1 MPNESANKRIAKN
14 TLLLYVRMLLTMAIG
29 LYTSRVVL
37 AELGI
42 SDYGLY
48 SVVGGIVTMFT
59 FINGSLNAGTQ
70 RFLTFE
76 LGRGNIVQL
85 KKIFSTAIVIYT
97 FLALLILFLAET
109 IGLWFLLSKMNFEPG
124 RLNAAIWVYQFS
136 IIACM
141 VSIIQVP
148 FMAALVAHEKFDIY
162 AYMSIYDAVM
172 KLAIVFLLTFA
183 PFDKLIFYAF
193 LILLVSTSSAVIYN
207 WYCRK
212 HFNECRFSWSFD
224 KSVFKKMFSFSAW
237 DVVGSLAVLGQMQ
250 GVNIIINLFCG
261 TIVNA
266 AYGIASTVNNII
278 NTFAANIITAASPQ
292 IVKSYA
298 QKHLDEMFSL
308 VINSAKMSSYLLLV
322 IGIPV
327 FVEIEFLLKI
337 WLGEYPS
344 YAPLFLRIILVQ
356 SWVKTLG
363 EPTIRALHAIGNIKL
378 LNIVV
383 GVILLLI
390 LPISYFLMRFGY
402 PPEIALG
409 ANIILWTVAIPIR
422 LMLLRRYCG
431 FPVMTYIKE
440 VVVLGLIIAIICFI
454 TPYMTQKIL
463 ANEGWMQFLLV
474 VFFSII
480 TSTITIYTLGL
491 PKHIKMMITCKIRD
505 MFEHRTKYY

>member
-1 MPNESANKRIAKN
+1 MLSESTNKRIAKN
-14 TLLLYVRMLLTMAIG
+14 TLLLYVRMMLTMAIG

-76 LGRGNIVQL
+76 LGRGDVVQL

-97 FLALLILFLAET
+97 FLALIILLLAET
-109 IGLWFLLSKMNFEPG
+109 TGLWFLLHKMNFEPE
-124 RLNAAIWVYQFS
+124 RLNAVIWVYQFS

-207 WYCRK
+207 QYCRK
-212 HFNECRFSWSFD
+212 HFDECRFSWSFD

-237 DVVGSLAVLGQMQ
+237 DVVGSLAVLGQIQ

-278 NTFAANIITAASPQ
+278 NTFAANIIAAASPQ

-308 VINSAKMSSYLLLV
+308 VINTAKMSSYLLLI

-327 FVEIEFLLKI
+327 FIEIEFLLKI

-344 YAPLFLRIILVQ
+344 YVPLFLRIILVQ
-356 SWVKTLG
+356 SWVRTLG
-363 EPTIRALHAIGNIKL
+363 EPTIRALHAIGNIKF

-390 LPISYFLMRFGY
+390 LPISYFLMHFGY

-409 ANIILWTVAIPIR
+409 ANIILWMVTIPIR
-422 LMLLRRYCG
+422 LILLRRYCG
-431 FPVMTYIKE
+431 FPVMAYIKE
-440 VVVLGLIIAIICFI
+440 VVVLGLLIAAICFFV
-454 TPYMTQKIL
+454 PYIAHVL
-463 ANEGWMQFLLV
+463 YGYEGWVQLLLV
-474 VFFSII
+474 CFASVI
-480 TSTITIYTLGL
+480 TSGFVVLFIGFSKNQRLQIIDNIKSTLR
-491 PKHIKMMITCKIRD
+491 I
-505 MFEHRTKYY
+505 

>member
-1 MPNESANKRIAKN
+1 MPNESTNKRIAKN

-59 FINGSLNAGTQ
+59 FINGSLNAGIQ

-76 LGRGNIVQL
+76 LGRGDVAQL

-97 FLALLILFLAET
+97 FLALIILFLAET
-109 IGLWFLLSKMNFEPG
+109 IGLWFLLNKMNFEAG

-148 FMAALVAHEKFDIY
+148 FMAALVAHEKFNIY

-212 HFNECRFSWSFD
+212 HFDECRFFWSFD

-266 AYGIASTVNNII
+266 AYGIATTVNNII

-308 VINSAKMSSYLLLV
+308 VINTAKMSSYLLLV

-431 FPVMTYIKE
+431 FPVMAYIKE
-440 VVVLGLIIAIICFI
+440 VVVLGLVIAIICFTI
-454 TPYMTQKIL
+454 PYMTQKML
-463 ANEGWMQFLLV
+463 ANEGWTQFLLV
-474 VFFSII
+474 VVLSVITSII
-480 TSTITIYTLGL
+480 IIYSIGL
-491 PKHIKMMITCKIRD
+491 PKHIKTILAYRIRYILG
-505 MFEHRTKYY
+505 HGIK

>member
-1 MPNESANKRIAKN
+1 MPNYSTNKRIAKN
-14 TLLLYVRMLLTMAIG
+14 TLLLYFRMLLTMAIG

-97 FLALLILFLAET
+97 FLALIILFLAET
-109 IGLWFLLSKMNFEPG
+109 VGLWFLLNKMNFELG

-172 KLAIVFLLTFA
+172 KLATVFLLTFA

-193 LILLVSTSSAVIYN
+193 LILLVNISSAIIYN
-207 WYCRK
+207 TYCRK
-212 HFNECRFSWSFD
+212 HFIECRFSWNFD
-224 KSVFKKMFSFSAW
+224 KNVFKKMFSFSAW
-237 DVVGSLAVLGQMQ
+237 DIVGTVAVLGQMQ

-266 AYGIASTVNNII
+266 AYGIANTVNNII

-337 WLGEYPS
+337 WLGEYPP

-356 SWVKTLG
+356 SWIKTLG

-378 LNIVV
+378 LNIVI
-383 GVILLLI
+383 GGILLLI
-390 LPISYFLMRFGY
+390 LPISYFLMRLGY

-422 LMLLRRYCG
+422 LMLLRRYCD
-431 FPVMTYIKE
+431 FPVMAYIKE
-440 VVVLGLIIAIICFI
+440 VIALGLVIIAICFTI
-454 TPYMTQKIL
+454 PYMTQKML

-474 VFFSII
+474 VTLSVI
-480 TSTITIYTLGL
+480 TSITTIYTIGL
-491 PKHIKMMITCKIRD
+491 PKHIKTMITCRIKH
-505 MFEHRTKYY
+505 MFEHSIK

>member
-1 MPNESANKRIAKN
+1 MLSESTNNRIAKN
-14 TLLLYVRMLLTMAIG
+14 TLLLYVRMLLTMVIG

-48 SVVGGIVTMFT
+48 GVVGGIVTMFT

-76 LGRGNIVQL
+76 LGRGDIIQL
-85 KKIFSTAIVIYT
+85 KKIFSTAIVIYI
-97 FLALLILFLAET
+97 FLALIILFLAET
-109 IGLWFLLSKMNFEPG
+109 VGLWFLLNKMNFAPG

-148 FMAALVAHEKFDIY
+148 FMAALVAHEEFNIY

-193 LILLVSTSSAVIYN
+193 LILLVSTSSSIIYN

-212 HFNECRFSWSFD
+212 HFDECLFSWNFD

-250 GVNIIINLFCG
+250 GVNVIINLFCG

-266 AYGIASTVNNII
+266 AYGIATTVNNII
-278 NTFAANIITAASPQ
+278 NTLAANIITAASPQ

-298 QKHLDEMFSL
+298 QKRLDEMFSL
-308 VINSAKMSSYLLLV
+308 VINTAKMSSYLLLV

-356 SWVKTLG
+356 SWIKTLG

-390 LPISYFLMRFGY
+390 LPISYFLMRLGY

-409 ANIILWTVAIPIR
+409 ANILLWAIAIPIR
-422 LMLLRRYCG
+422 LMLLHKYCG
-431 FPVMTYIKE
+431 FPVMAYIKE
-440 VVVLGLIIAIICFI
+440 VVFLGLVIAVICFVV
-454 TPYMTQKIL
+454 PYIVHELYGYESWAQL
-463 ANEGWMQFLLV
+463 LLV
-474 VFFSII
+474 CLVSVI
-480 TSTITIYTLGL
+480 TSGFVILFIGFS
-491 PKHIKMMITCKIRD
+491 KSQRFQIKDKVKSALRI
-505 MFEHRTKYY
+505 

>member
-1 MPNESANKRIAKN
+1 MPNESTNKRIAKN

-76 LGRGNIVQL
+76 LGRGDVVQL

-97 FLALLILFLAET
+97 FLALIILFLAET
-109 IGLWFLLSKMNFEPG
+109 IGLWFLLNKMNFEPG
-124 RLNAAIWVYQFS
+124 RQNAAIWVYQFS

-172 KLAIVFLLTFA
+172 KLAIVFLLIFA

-250 GVNIIINLFCG
+250 GVNIIMNLFCG

-266 AYGIASTVNNII
+266 AYGIATTVNNII

-308 VINSAKMSSYLLLV
+308 VINAAKMSSYLLLV
-322 IGIPV
+322 IGVPI

-344 YAPLFLRIILVQ
+344 YAPLFLRIILIQ

-390 LPISYFLMRFGY
+390 LPISYFLLRSGY

-409 ANIILWTVAIPIR
+409 ANIILWAVAIPIR

-431 FPVMTYIKE
+431 FPVMAYIKE
-440 VVVLGLIIAIICFI
+440 VVVLGLLIAAICFI
-454 TPYMTQKIL
+454 IPYIVHVLYGHGSWVQL
-463 ANEGWMQFLLV
+463 LLV
-474 VFFSII
+474 CFVSVI
-480 TSTITIYTLGL
+480 TSGFVVLFIGL
-491 PKHIKMMITCKIRD
+491 SKSQRVQVMNKVKSALRV
-505 MFEHRTKYY
+505 

>member
-1 MPNESANKRIAKN
+1 MPSESTNKRIAKN
-14 TLLLYVRMLLTMAIG
+14 TLLLYVRILLTMVIG

-76 LGRGNIVQL
+76 LGRGDIVQL
-85 KKIFSTAIVIYT
+85 KKLFSTAIVIYT
-97 FLALLILFLAET
+97 FLAMIILFLAET
-109 IGLWFLLSKMNFEPG
+109 IGLWFLLNKMNFAPG

-148 FMAALVAHEKFDIY
+148 FMAALVAHEKFNMY

-212 HFNECRFSWSFD
+212 HFVECRFSWSFD

-237 DVVGSLAVLGQMQ
+237 DIVGSVAVLGQIQ

-266 AYGIASTVNNII
+266 AYGIANTVNNII
-278 NTFAANIITAASPQ
+278 NTFAANIIIAASPQ

-308 VINSAKMSSYLLLV
+308 VINSAKMSSYLLLI

-363 EPTIRALHAIGNIKL
+363 EPTVRALHAIGNIKL

-390 LPISYFLMRFGY
+390 LPITYFLLRFGY

-422 LMLLRRYCG
+422 LMLLRRYSG
-431 FPVMTYIKE
+431 FPVMAYIKE
-440 VVVLGLIIAIICFI
+440 VIVLGLVIATICFVVPFI
-454 TPYMTQKIL
+454 VHVIYEYESWVQL
-463 ANEGWMQFLLV
+463 LLV
-474 VFFSII
+474 CFVSVI
-480 TSTITIYTLGL
+480 TSGFVILFLGFS
-491 PKHIKMMITCKIRD
+491 KNQ
-505 MFEHRTKYY
+505 RTQIMNKVKRALRI

>member
-1 MPNESANKRIAKN
+1 MPSESTNKRIAKN

-48 SVVGGIVTMFT
+48 NVVGGIVMMFT

-76 LGRGNIVQL
+76 LGRGDVIQL

-97 FLALLILFLAET
+97 FLALIILFLAET
-109 IGLWFLLSKMNFEPG
+109 VGLWFLLNKMNFVPG

-148 FMAALVAHEKFDIY
+148 FMAALVAHEKFNMY

-193 LILLVSTSSAVIYN
+193 LILLVNMSSAFIYN

-212 HFNECRFSWSFD
+212 HFNECQFSWSFD

-237 DVVGSLAVLGQMQ
+237 DVVGSLAVLGQIQ

-266 AYGIASTVNNII
+266 AYGIATTVNNII

-292 IVKSYA
+292 IIKSYA
-298 QKHLDEMFSL
+298 QKHLGEMFSL
-308 VINSAKMSSYLLLV
+308 VINTAKMSSYLLLI

-344 YAPLFLRIILVQ
+344 YAPLFLRIILIQ
-356 SWVKTLG
+356 SWIKTLG
-363 EPTIRALHAIGNIKL
+363 EPTIRVFHAIGNIKL
-378 LNIVV
+378 LNMIV

-390 LPISYFLMRFGY
+390 LPISYFIMRFGY

-409 ANIILWTVAIPIR
+409 TNIILWAIAIPIR
-422 LMLLRRYCG
+422 LMLLRKYCG
-431 FPVMTYIKE
+431 FPVMTYMKE
-440 VVVLGLIIAIICFI
+440 VVFLGLVIATISFVV
-454 TPYMTQKIL
+454 PYIVHVLYGYEDWVQL
-463 ANEGWMQFLLV
+463 LLV
-474 VFFSII
+474 CFASVVTSGFVILFIGFSKNQRLQIVGKVKSSLRI
-480 TSTITIYTLGL
+480 
-491 PKHIKMMITCKIRD
+491 
-505 MFEHRTKYY
+505 

>member
-1 MPNESANKRIAKN
+1 MPNESTNKRIAKN
-14 TLLLYVRMLLTMAIG
+14 TLLLYGRMLLTMAIG

-76 LGRGNIVQL
+76 LGRGDIFQL
-85 KKIFSTAIVIYT
+85 KKIFSTAIVVYT
-97 FLALLILFLAET
+97 FLALIILFLAET
-109 IGLWFLLSKMNFEPG
+109 IGLWFLLNKMNFEPG

-148 FMAALVAHEKFDIY
+148 FMATLVAHEKFDMY

-193 LILLVSTSSAVIYN
+193 LILLVSTSSAFIYN

-212 HFNECRFSWSFD
+212 HFDECQFSWRFD
-224 KSVFKKMFSFSAW
+224 KSVFKRMFSFSAW

-250 GVNIIINLFCG
+250 GVNVLINLFCG

-266 AYGIASTVNNII
+266 AYGIATTVNNII
-278 NTFAANIITAASPQ
+278 NTFAANIIIVASPQ

-308 VINSAKMSSYLLLV
+308 VINTAKMSSYLLLV

-327 FVEIEFLLKI
+327 FVEIEFLLKV

-363 EPTIRALHAIGNIKL
+363 EPTIKALHAIGNIKF
-378 LNIVV
+378 LNIIV

-402 PPEIALG
+402 PPEIVLG
-409 ANIILWTVAIPIR
+409 ANIILWAVTIPIR

-431 FPVMTYIKE
+431 FPVMTYIKD
-440 VVVLGLIIAIICFI
+440 VVALGLIIAAICFVV
-454 TPYMTQKIL
+454 PYIVHVLYGYESWVQL
-463 ANEGWMQFLLV
+463 LLV
-474 VFFSII
+474 CFVSVI
-480 TSTITIYTLGL
+480 TSSFVVLFIGFSKSQRIQIMDKAKSVLR
-491 PKHIKMMITCKIRD
+491 I
-505 MFEHRTKYY
+505 

>member
-1 MPNESANKRIAKN
+1 MSVIMPNESANKRIAKN

-97 FLALLILFLAET
+97 FLALTILFLAET
-109 IGLWFLLSKMNFEPG
+109 VGLWFLLNKMNFEPG

-212 HFNECRFSWSFD
+212 HFAECRFSWSFD
-224 KSVFKKMFSFSAW
+224 KSVFKNMFSFSAW
-237 DVVGSLAVLGQMQ
+237 DIVGSVAVLGQMQ

-266 AYGIASTVNNII
+266 AYGIANTVNNII
-278 NTFAANIITAASPQ
+278 NTFAANIVTAASPQ

-308 VINSAKMSSYLLLV
+308 VINSAKMSSYLLLI

-363 EPTIRALHAIGNIKL
+363 EPTVRALHAIGNIKL

-390 LPISYFLMRFGY
+390 LPITYFLLRFGY
-402 PPEIALG
+402 PPGIALG
-409 ANIILWTVAIPIR
+409 ANIILWAVAIPMR

-431 FPVMTYIKE
+431 FPTMAYIKE
-440 VVVLGLIIAIICFI
+440 VVVLGLVIA
-454 TPYMTQKIL
+454 
-463 ANEGWMQFLLV
+463 ASSV
-474 VFFSII
+474 VTFFS
-480 TSTITIYTLGL
+480 
-491 PKHIKMMITCKIRD
+491 
-505 MFEHRTKYY
+505 

>member
-1 MPNESANKRIAKN
+1 MPSESTNKRIAKN
-14 TLLLYVRMLLTMAIG
+14 TLLLYVRILLTMVIG

-76 LGRGNIVQL
+76 LGRGDIVQL
-85 KKIFSTAIVIYT
+85 KKLFSTAIVIYT
-97 FLALLILFLAET
+97 FLAMIILFLAET
-109 IGLWFLLSKMNFEPG
+109 IGLWFLLNKMNFAPG

-148 FMAALVAHEKFDIY
+148 FMAALVAHEKFNMY

-193 LILLVSTSSAVIYN
+193 LILLVSTSSAV
-207 WYCRK
+207 RK
-212 HFNECRFSWSFD
+212 HFVECRFSWSFD

-237 DVVGSLAVLGQMQ
+237 DIVGSVAVLGQIQ

-266 AYGIASTVNNII
+266 AYGIANTVNNII
-278 NTFAANIITAASPQ
+278 NTFAANIIIAASPQ

-308 VINSAKMSSYLLLV
+308 VINSAKMSSYLLLI

-363 EPTIRALHAIGNIKL
+363 EPTVRALHAIGNIKL

-390 LPISYFLMRFGY
+390 LPITYFLLRFGY

-422 LMLLRRYCG
+422 LMLLRRYSG
-431 FPVMTYIKE
+431 FPVMAYIKE
-440 VVVLGLIIAIICFI
+440 VIVLGLVIATICFVV
-454 TPYMTQKIL
+454 PYIVHVIYEYESWVQL
-463 ANEGWMQFLLV
+463 LLV
-474 VFFSII
+474 CFVSVI
-480 TSTITIYTLGL
+480 TSGFVILFLGFS
-491 PKHIKMMITCKIRD
+491 KNQ
-505 MFEHRTKYY
+505 RTQIMNKVKRALRI

>member
-1 MPNESANKRIAKN
+1 MPSESTNKRIAKN

-109 IGLWFLLSKMNFEPG
+109 VGLWFLLNKMNFEPG

-172 KLAIVFLLTFA
+172 KLVIVFLLTFA
-183 PFDKLIFYAF
+183 PFDKLIFYAS
-193 LILLVSTSSAVIYN
+193 LILLGNIS
-207 WYCRK
+207 
-212 HFNECRFSWSFD
+212 
-224 KSVFKKMFSFSAW
+224 SAW
-237 DVVGSLAVLGQMQ
+237 DVVGSLASIGQLQ
-250 GVNIIINLFCG
+250 GVNIVINMFCG

-266 AYGIASTVNNII
+266 AYGIATTVNNIVMGFV
-278 NTFAANIITAASPQ
+278 NNFMMASNPQ
-292 IVKSYA
+292 IVKTYA
-298 QKHLDEMFSL
+298 QNQLKEMFSL
-308 VINSAKMSSYLLLV
+308 VINTAKMASYLLLI

-327 FVEIEFLLKI
+327 FIEVEFLLEL
-337 WLGEYPS
+337 WLGEYPP
-344 YAPLFLRIILVQ
+344 YAPLFLRIILIQ
-356 SWVKTLG
+356 SWVQTLG
-363 EPTIRALHAIGNIKL
+363 TPTIRALHATGNIKL
-378 LNIVV
+378 MNILV
-383 GVILLLI
+383 GSLLLMI
-390 LPISYFLMRFGY
+390 LPVTYFLLRSGAS
-402 PPEIALG
+402 PEIVLCV
-409 ANIILWTVAIPIR
+409 NIIPWVIAIPIR
-422 LMLLRRYCG
+422 LVLLYRYCK
-431 FPVMTYIKE
+431 FPILSYIKK
-440 VVVLGLIIAIICFI
+440 VILLGAAIAILCFFIPYI
-454 TPYMTQKIL
+454 THTFFINDAGWREFL
-463 ANEGWMQFLLV
+463 AVGFV
-474 VFFSII
+474 SFTTSVIIIFTIGIPKSIRLQI
-480 TSTITIYTLGL
+480 IG
-491 PKHIKMMITCKIRD
+491 KMREYFK
-505 MFEHRTKYY
+505 F

>member
-1 MPNESANKRIAKN
+1 MPSESTNKRIAKN
-14 TLLLYVRMLLTMAIG
+14 TLLLYVRILLTMVIG

-76 LGRGNIVQL
+76 LGRGDIVQL
-85 KKIFSTAIVIYT
+85 KKLFSTAIVIYT
-97 FLALLILFLAET
+97 FLAMIILFLAET
-109 IGLWFLLSKMNFEPG
+109 IGLWFLLNKMNFAPG

-148 FMAALVAHEKFDIY
+148 FMAALVAHEKFNMY

-212 HFNECRFSWSFD
+212 HFVECRFSWSFD

-237 DVVGSLAVLGQMQ
+237 DIVGSVAVLGQIQ

-266 AYGIASTVNNII
+266 AYGIANTVNNII
-278 NTFAANIITAASPQ
+278 NTFAANIIIAASPQ

-308 VINSAKMSSYLLLV
+308 VINSAKMSSYLLLI

-356 SWVKTLG
+356 SWVKTC
-363 EPTIRALHAIGNIKL
+363 L
-378 LNIVV
+378 L
-383 GVILLLI
+383 
-390 LPISYFLMRFGY
+390 Y
-402 PPEIALG
+402 
-409 ANIILWTVAIPIR
+409 
-422 LMLLRRYCG
+422 
-431 FPVMTYIKE
+431 
-440 VVVLGLIIAIICFI
+440 
-454 TPYMTQKIL
+454 
-463 ANEGWMQFLLV
+463 
-474 VFFSII
+474 
-480 TSTITIYTLGL
+480 TS
-491 PKHIKMMITCKIRD
+491 PSPRD
-505 MFEHRTKYY
+505 VEESRMPSSA

>member
-1 MPNESANKRIAKN
+1 MPSESTNKRIAKN

-48 SVVGGIVTMFT
+48 SVVGGIATMFT
-59 FINGSLNAGTQ
+59 FINGALNAGTQ

-109 IGLWFLLSKMNFEPG
+109 VGLWFLLNKMNFEPG

-172 KLAIVFLLTFA
+172 KLVIVFLLTFA
-183 PFDKLIFYAF
+183 PFDKLIFYAS
-193 LILLVSTSSAVIYN
+193 LILLVNISSAIIYN

-212 HFNECRFSWSFD
+212 HYDECRFVWGLD
-224 KSVFKKMFSFSAW
+224 KNVFKRMFSFSAW
-237 DVVGSLAVLGQMQ
+237 DVVGSLASIGQLQ
-250 GVNIIINLFCG
+250 GVNIVINMFCG

-266 AYGIASTVNNII
+266 AYGIATTVNNIVMGFV
-278 NTFAANIITAASPQ
+278 NNFMMASNPQ
-292 IVKSYA
+292 IVKTYA
-298 QKHLDEMFSL
+298 QNQLKEMFSL
-308 VINSAKMSSYLLLV
+308 VINTAKMASYLLLI

-327 FVEIEFLLKI
+327 FIEVEFLLEL
-337 WLGEYPS
+337 WLGEYPP
-344 YAPLFLRIILVQ
+344 YAPLFLRIILIQ
-356 SWVKTLG
+356 SWVQTLG
-363 EPTIRALHAIGNIKL
+363 TPTIRALHATGNIKL
-378 LNIVV
+378 MNILV
-383 GVILLLI
+383 GSLLLMI
-390 LPISYFLMRFGY
+390 LPVTYFLLRSGAS
-402 PPEIALG
+402 PEIVLCV
-409 ANIILWTVAIPIR
+409 NIIPWVIAIPIR
-422 LMLLRRYCG
+422 LVLLYRYCK
-431 FPVMTYIKE
+431 FPILSYIKK
-440 VVVLGLIIAIICFI
+440 VILLGAAIAILCFFIPYI
-454 TPYMTQKIL
+454 THTFFINDAGWREFL
-463 ANEGWMQFLLV
+463 AVGFV
-474 VFFSII
+474 SFTTSVIIIFTIGIPKSIRLQI
-480 TSTITIYTLGL
+480 IG
-491 PKHIKMMITCKIRD
+491 KMREYFK
-505 MFEHRTKYY
+505 F

>member
-1 MPNESANKRIAKN
+1 MSVDSKNKRIAKN

-48 SVVGGIVTMFT
+48 NVVGGIVTMFT

-76 LGRGNIVQL
+76 LGRGDVVQL

-97 FLALLILFLAET
+97 FMGLIILFLAET
-109 IGLWFLLSKMNFEPG
+109 AGLWFLLNKMNFEPG

-148 FMAALVAHEKFDIY
+148 FMAALVAHEKFNMY

-172 KLAIVFLLTFA
+172 KLAIVFLLTFS

-193 LILLVSTSSAVIYN
+193 LILLVNTSSAFVYN

-212 HFNECRFSWSFD
+212 HFDECKFSWSFD

-278 NTFAANIITAASPQ
+278 NTFAANIVTAASPQ

-308 VINSAKMSSYLLLV
+308 VINTAKMSSYLLLV

-337 WLGEYPS
+337 WLGEYPP

-378 LNIVV
+378 LNTVV

-409 ANIILWTVAIPIR
+409 TNIILWAIAIPIR
-422 LMLLRRYCG
+422 LMLLRKYCG
-431 FPVMTYIKE
+431 FPIMAYIKE
-440 VVVLGLIIAIICFI
+440 VVVLGVVIAAICFT
-454 TPYMTQKIL
+454 TPYMTQQIL

-474 VFFSII
+474 VFFSVI

-491 PKHIKMMITCKIRD
+491 PKHIKMMITCKIRG
-505 MFEHRTKYY
+505 MFEHRTKY

>member
-1 MPNESANKRIAKN
+1 MPSESTNKRIAKN
-14 TLLLYVRMLLTMAIG
+14 TLLLYVRILLTMVIG

-76 LGRGNIVQL
+76 LGRGDIVQL
-85 KKIFSTAIVIYT
+85 KKLFSTAIVIYT
-97 FLALLILFLAET
+97 FLAMIILFLAET
-109 IGLWFLLSKMNFEPG
+109 IGLWFLLNKMNFAPG

-148 FMAALVAHEKFDIY
+148 FMAALVAHEKFNMY

-212 HFNECRFSWSFD
+212 HFVECRFSWSFD

-237 DVVGSLAVLGQMQ
+237 DIVGSVAVLGQIQ

-266 AYGIASTVNNII
+266 AYGIANTVNNII
-278 NTFAANIITAASPQ
+278 NTFAANIIIAASPQ

-298 QKHLDEMFSL
+298 QNILMKCFRLSL
-308 VINSAKMSSYLLLV
+308 IVPRCLL
-322 IGIPV
+322 
-327 FVEIEFLLKI
+327 
-337 WLGEYPS
+337 
-344 YAPLFLRIILVQ
+344 
-356 SWVKTLG
+356 
-363 EPTIRALHAIGNIKL
+363 
-378 LNIVV
+378 
-383 GVILLLI
+383 
-390 LPISYFLMRFGY
+390 
-402 PPEIALG
+402 
-409 ANIILWTVAIPIR
+409 
-422 LMLLRRYCG
+422 
-431 FPVMTYIKE
+431 
-440 VVVLGLIIAIICFI
+440 
-454 TPYMTQKIL
+454 
-463 ANEGWMQFLLV
+463 
-474 VFFSII
+474 
-480 TSTITIYTLGL
+480 
-491 PKHIKMMITCKIRD
+491 TC
-505 MFEHRTKYY
+505 Y